1 LHQLIR
7 TKIYI
12 INNKKTNLKL
22 SAESMN
28 PNVADILIEATM
40 DVVEVVLGGKVNKDI
55 VTQIN

>member
-1 LHQLIR
+1 
-7 TKIYI
+7 
-12 INNKKTNLKL
+12 
-22 SAESMN
+22 MN